1 MFFTKKK
8 VLIMIIICSVIFIF
22 TYNDVKSKEIKKITG
37 YKKIIDRDTIK
48 ISTKKIKFIF

>member
-22 TYNDVKSKEIKKITG
+22 TYNDIKSKEIKKITG

>member
-22 TYNDVKSKEIKKITG
+22 TYNDVKSKEIKKLLV
-37 YKKIIDRDTIK
+37 
-48 ISTKKIKFIF
+48 TKKLSTEIQSK